1 VAGLGS
7 WTGWISSIEMDN
19 AVKYGY
25 QFEILKGYQFD
36 KANIFKDYVNRLFEL
51 RNEYPKGTPMNLI
64 AKLLLNSLYGKFGM
78 RVEKTMY
85 EIFNLNTDAGKLALN
100 SLLDTARHSVKDL
113 IEFDNNKYLF
123 VRDALSELFN
133 EDSNHGTDINIAIAS
148 TITAGAR
155 LYMSAFNNNESY
167 NLYYS
172 DTDSIVIDQ
181 PLDPRLV
188 GDKLGQ
194 LKLEHVIDRAVF
206 LAPKVYGLVDI
217 DASEVIK
224 IKGVTDEV
232 SANIHINDLE
242 LLLIQDSSRVFNQDK
257 WYKSLIKGEIN
268 ITDVLY
274 NLKVTSNKR
283 NTIYVDN
290 IFTNTEP
297 LHYDEIINK

>member
-1 VAGLGS
+1 
-7 WTGWISSIEMDN
+7 
-19 AVKYGY
+19 
-25 QFEILKGYQFD
+25 
-36 KANIFKDYVNRLFEL
+36 
-51 RNEYPKGTPMNLI
+51 MNLI

-78 RVEKTMY
+78 RVEKTMV
-85 EIFNLNTDAGKLALN
+85 EIFNLNTDEGKLGLKT
-100 SLLDTARHSVKDL
+100 LLDAADVSILDF

-123 VRDALSELFN
+123 VRNALSELFN
-133 EDSNHGTDINIAIAS
+133 EDSYHGTDINIAIAS

-155 LYMSAFNNNESY
+155 LYMSAFKNNESY

-194 LKLEHVIDRAVF
+194 LKLEHLISKAIF
-206 LAPKVYGLVDI
+206 LAPKVYGIVDT
-217 DASEVIK
+217 DGNETIK

-232 SANIHINDLE
+232 SSDIHIGDLE
-242 LLLIQDSSRVFNQDK
+242 QLLMLDSSRVFNQQK
-257 WYKSLIKGEIN
+257 WYKSLIKGEIH
-268 ITDVLY
+268 ITDLLY

-283 NTIYVDN
+283 EAIYVDN
-290 IFTNTEP
+290 IFHNTDP